1 MTGDLGPDDSN
12 LPEAQAK
19 RSRWFG
25 LVWAA
30 PLAAF
35 IVVLYLGIQ
44 SLSQRGIEIVVTF
57 NDATGVSVGDTK
69 LIYQGVIGGKVTK
82 IQINPDGHRVDVTL
96 RVVPQAEPGLNTNT
110 KFWLVGEKPDLS
122 DISSVKAALLGLSI
136 GVSPG
141 VGGTPTRHFVG
152 LDAPPVIYP
161 GTKGTPYAL
170 TAERLSSVKSG
181 SSIFYHGE
189 EIGKV
194 TEVRLDDKNVFR
206 IAIFILAPFDKLVD
220 ASSLFWISSPFKVS
234 VSGGAL
240 SANIDHAGTLLT
252 GGIEMDRAEEIASS
266 AQSPDNRLFPLYTDE
281 NEARAGPSGPGVSY
295 AFSFD
300 GVAGDLNRGAPVR
313 FLGFRVGQVESVR
326 LDVDA
331 RTGAAKT
338 RVLADLFPG
347 RLGLA
352 AAGNTAELRT
362 ATDELIRHLIARGYR
377 ARLAQRPALI
387 GGLVI
392 NLDAVKAAASATL
405 LAGTP
410 PIIPSTDGGSSIDDV
425 TDHVAQIL
433 AKVDSVPITAIGQ
446 EIKSI
451 TGNLNR
457 LISSPELSDS
467 LQHLDSSLAQ
477 VDQVMTEVR
486 PQIGPLVQ
494 KLNQVANEVSG
505 TAAAAQAI
513 LNGQGGNVDASVP
526 AAIQQLTEAARSVR
540 ALADYLDRHP
550 EALIQ
555 GKGKDK

>member
-1 MTGDLGPDDSN
+1 
-12 LPEAQAK
+12 
-19 RSRWFG
+19 
-25 LVWAA
+25 
-30 PLAAF
+30 
-35 IVVLYLGIQ
+35 
-44 SLSQRGIEIVVTF
+44 
-57 NDATGVSVGDTK
+57 
-69 LIYQGVIGGKVTK
+69 
-82 IQINPDGHRVDVTL
+82 
-96 RVVPQAEPGLNTNT
+96 
-110 KFWLVGEKPDLS
+110 
-122 DISSVKAALLGLSI
+122 
-136 GVSPG
+136 
-141 VGGTPTRHFVG
+141 
-152 LDAPPVIYP
+152 
-161 GTKGTPYAL
+161 
-170 TAERLSSVKSG
+170 
-181 SSIFYHGE
+181 
-189 EIGKV
+189 
-194 TEVRLDDKNVFR
+194 
-206 IAIFILAPFDKLVD
+206 
-220 ASSLFWISSPFKVS
+220 
-234 VSGGAL
+234 
-240 SANIDHAGTLLT
+240 
-252 GGIEMDRAEEIASS
+252 
-266 AQSPDNRLFPLYTDE
+266 
-281 NEARAGPSGPGVSY
+281 
-295 AFSFD
+295 
-300 GVAGDLNRGAPVR
+300 
-313 FLGFRVGQVESVR
+313 
-326 LDVDA
+326 
-331 RTGAAKT
+331 
-338 RVLADLFPG
+338 
-347 RLGLA
+347 
-352 AAGNTAELRT
+352 LRT

-446 EIKSI
+446 DIKSI